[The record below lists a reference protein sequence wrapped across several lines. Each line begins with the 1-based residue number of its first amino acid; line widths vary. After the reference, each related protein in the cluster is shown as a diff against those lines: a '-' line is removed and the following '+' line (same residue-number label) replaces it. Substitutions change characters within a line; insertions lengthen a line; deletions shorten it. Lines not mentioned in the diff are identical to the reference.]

1 MNIQY
6 LIEAESWIFW
16 ARGAL
21 QGLLWTLLRRS
32 IVDSIIDSCYGTAI
46 MIGQL
51 RETALHESLKQIY
64 AEQTQGVTEQSVDG
78 YIIDVVTPS
87 ELIEIQTGNFSNIKI
102 KLGRLLTNHHIRVV
116 YPIPVEKTIRLYDR
130 DQLHILRERKSPARG
145 VPAVAGVELMRI
157 PEIVL
162 HPNFILEIVMV
173 KVLEERADDG
183 AGSWRRKGIS
193 ILGRTLLEVMD
204 TIIFEGKESYKLL
217 LPATLPE
224 RFTHKDLIACAGIT
238 PGQAA
243 KLSWFL
249 RKVGVIS
256 KIGKQGRSLLLE
268 TIK

>member
-1 MNIQY
+1 
-6 LIEAESWIFW
+6 
-16 ARGAL
+16 
-21 QGLLWTLLRRS
+21 
-32 IVDSIIDSCYGTAI
+32 

-51 RETALHESLKQIY
+51 RETALHESLKQMY
-64 AEQTQGVTEQSVDG
+64 AEQTQGMMEQSVDG

-102 KLGRLLTNHHIRVV
+102 KLGKLLPNHRVRLV
-116 YPIPVEKTIRLYDR
+116 YPISAEKTIRLYNKDR
-130 DQLHILRERKSPARG
+130 KTILRERKSPARG

-157 PEIVL
+157 PATVL

-173 KVLEERADDG
+173 RVLEERVDDG

-193 ILGRTLLEVMD
+193 ILGRTLLEVLD

-217 LPATLPE
+217 LPVTLPE
-224 RFTHKDLIACAGIT
+224 RFTHKDLISCAGIT

-249 RKVGVIS
+249 RKIGVVNKVG
-256 KIGKQGRSLLLE
+256 KKGRSLLLE
-268 TIK
+268 TVK